1 MKFSNERVYFF
12 HDLRGKGNRTGLSDS
27 QIEAYYSIYDAI
39 LKFGQSEY
47 QTSHPDKYYRDD
59 FNLLQRMTAYRENH
73 LLFLTYPEIDYTDN
87 LSERAF
93 RKYKRKQ
100 KRAVS
105 FRSNSSVEFLCNAMN
120 IIETRRLQ
128 GVNIY
133 NTVHEVFLPAAS
145 PSASRIN

>member
-1 MKFSNERVYFF
+1 MVGEERKSMFNWNETFKDEGSQYFTLLVLKRF
-12 HDLRGKGNRTGLSDS
+12 AKLHRT
-27 QIEAYYSIYDAI
+27 AY
-39 LKFGQSEY
+39 L
-47 QTSHPDKYYRDD
+47 KYYRDD